1 MPKAKEKMV
10 PIRVTARFEVTFIH
24 KVTES
29 QFEEMDKNKL
39 EVSDVVD
46 ESIPYGLVSSEGE
59 CEMEWDYGPP
69 PPKAL
74 KPPKA
79 KKPKK
84 K

>member
-1 MPKAKEKMV
+1 MKKKNEKMV

-24 KVTES
+24 KVTEA
-29 QFEEMDKNKL
+29 QFEEMDKDKL

-46 ESIPYGLVSSEGE
+46 ESVAYGHLSGDGD

-69 PPKAL
+69 PPKSL

-79 KKPKK
+79 KKAKK
-84 K
+84 

>member
-10 PIRVTARFEVTFIH
+10 PIRVTARFEVTFIY

-29 QFEEMDKNKL
+29 QFKEMDKDEL

-46 ESIPYGLVSSEGE
+46 ESIAYGLLSGDGE

-69 PPKAL
+69 EK
-74 KPPKA
+74 KST
-79 KKPKK
+79 KPKK
-84 K
+84 KAKGKGL